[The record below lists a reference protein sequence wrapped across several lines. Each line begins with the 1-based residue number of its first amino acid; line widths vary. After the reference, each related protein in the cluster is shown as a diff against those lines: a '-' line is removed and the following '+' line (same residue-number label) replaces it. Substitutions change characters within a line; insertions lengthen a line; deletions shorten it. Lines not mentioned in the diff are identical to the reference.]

1 LSKKSLNRLNDI
13 LTEEYSL
20 YTEEF
25 SFVEKRLELIKD
37 KKISE
42 LQDLIKEEK
51 ILEEKLKNLEKE
63 RVNITNEYGVK
74 TLNELILTLNESIE
88 RDRFVT
94 LREDLINILNEIK
107 DKNEL
112 CEKLVNLSSQMLDTI
127 LNEVSGKK
135 DVGYNQFKQ
144 KNSMVNNNLLNT
156 RG

>member
-42 LQDLIKEEK
+42 LQDLIKVEK

-63 RVNITNEYGVK
+63 RVNITDEYGVK

-88 RDRFVT
+88 RDKFVT
-94 LREDLINILNEIK
+94 LRENLINILNEIK

-144 KNSMVNNNLLNT
+144 KNSMINNNLLNT

>member
-1 LSKKSLNRLNDI
+1 MSKKSLNRLNDI

-51 ILEEKLKNLEKE
+51 ILEARLKNLEKE

-94 LREDLINILNEIK
+94 LREDLINILSEIK

>member
-1 LSKKSLNRLNDI
+1 MSKKSLNRLNDI

-20 YTEEF
+20 YTKEL

-51 ILEEKLKNLEKE
+51 VLEEKLKNLEKE

-94 LREDLINILNEIK
+94 LREDLINVLNEIK